1 MAQNNSGTKNSASF
15 TKKTDKEIGYIKPT
29 KEKKNP
35 PVSQIKEQFSKDEAK
50 QKANYAKAADDKVK
64 KTLRDLTQ
72 RTSAIGSVSSINR
85 DKIKGYLTGNIYSDS
100 KNLINA
106 SRYLYYRSAIYSKM
120 CHLYADMYQLNC
132 RKVTPNY
139 DFTKEMDATKTLKQY
154 EATLK
159 FLDTLN
165 LQATM
170 NGPLLNMWIEDVSF
184 NLFFHDD
191 NGCMFY
197 RIPPEEAIIDGEIMI
212 NGGNCFTFAIDMS
225 KWKSTYRQSL
235 IKFLGYP
242 LDEMYREYERTNVQY
257 IHVPEDAG
265 MVIKF
270 RTDLIDAVIPPLLP
284 YLSQLAQLIDLADNQ
299 GTADELSF
307 YKLIYMPLKTI
318 SNQRTTDEWEITP
331 DLAIDYFNI
340 LANEAIPAGVSS
352 GVVPGDE
359 LKTIDFSDDVTESVN
374 RVEQSQ
380 QQILGS
386 AGGAGALLNAQKAV
400 NNTALI
406 NAALKAESAYVL
418 STVLPQINAWINLQ
432 LYLNVSNYCKTECL
446 PVTIY
451 TKEDYR
457 KAMLEAMEYSYSY
470 RLAYGTLLDMSERDT
485 MAMLQFE
492 INVLGMQNLMMHPL
506 ASSHTQSGAGDGE
519 VGRPQTPDEE
529 LSPSGERSR
538 NA

>member
-1 MAQNNSGTKNSASF
+1 MSQNYSGTKNSASF
-15 TKKTDKEIGYIKPT
+15 TKKTDKEIGFIQNKG
-29 KEKKNP
+29 KKNNP
-35 PVSQIKEQFSKDEAK
+35 PVAKIKEQYSREEEK
-50 QKANYAKAADDKVK
+50 QRLNYAKAADDKVK
-64 KTLRDLTQ
+64 KTLRDLTKN
-72 RTSAIGSVSSINR
+72 TSSIGSVTSVNR
-85 DKIKGYLTGNIYSDS
+85 DKIKGYLTGNIYANSS
-100 KNLINA
+100 SLINA

-139 DFTKEMDATKTLKQY
+139 DFTKGMDATKTLKQY

-170 NGPLLNMWIEDVSF
+170 NGPLLNMWIEDVTF

-191 NGCMFY
+191 EGSMFY
-197 RIPPEEAIIDGEIMI
+197 RVDPSEAIIDGEVMI
-212 NGGNCFTFAIDMS
+212 AGGNCFTFAMNMS
-225 KWKSTYRQSL
+225 KWKSKDRQQL
-235 IKFLGYP
+235 IEFLGYP
-242 LDEMYREYERTNVQY
+242 LDEMYREYERTGINY

-265 MVIKF
+265 MVLKY
-270 RTDLIDAVIPPLLP
+270 RTDLVNAIIPPLLP
-284 YLSQLAQLIDLADNQ
+284 YLSQLAQLLDLADNQ

-318 SNQRTTDEWEITP
+318 SSQRTSDEWEVSP
-331 DLAIDYFNI
+331 DLAIDYFKT
-340 LANEAIPAGVSS
+340 LADEAIPAGVSS

-406 NAALKAESAYVL
+406 NMAMKSESAYV
-418 STVLPQINAWINLQ
+418 TRPVLPQINAWINLQ
-432 LYLNVSNYCKTECL
+432 LYLNVSNFCKTECL
-446 PVTIY
+446 DVTIF

-457 KAMLEAMEYSYSY
+457 KNMLEAMEYSFSY
-470 RLAYGTLLDMSERDT
+470 RLAYGTLLGMSERDT
-485 MAMLQFE
+485 MASLMFE
-492 INVLGMQNLMMHPL
+492 QDILGLHRIMVNPL
-506 ASSHTQSGAGDGE
+506 ASSHTQSGNEEGT
-519 VGRPQTPDEE
+519 VGRPETPDDQ
-529 LSPSGERSR
+529 LSPSGDRSR
-538 NA
+538 NK